1 MRCRGSRTGFTLI
14 ELLVVIAII
23 GILIALLLPAVQAA
37 REAARRSQCSNNLKQ
52 LALGSLEHE
61 QAQRTLPFAGWNW
74 TWAGDPD
81 RGYGLG
87 QPGGWVYNLFSY
99 IEQDPLRKLG
109 AGLPLSQKPAQLSIV
124 NSTPISQLYC
134 PSRRAAIAYTNPFN
148 QVNINPITVSAR
160 TDYAA
165 NTGRTFNLWYSPPGG
180 SDPSIVDPAANYP
193 WPDSSWCD
201 GVFCFAKLVQ
211 LAEIRDGTSNT
222 YLIGEKYLDP
232 DHYID
237 STEPTDNNSVYAG
250 QDWDYHRWSITGP
263 TPDTPGN
270 SGNDVLYSF
279 GSAHPGTFN
288 IAFCDGS
295 VHAISYSIDPTIHSY
310 LCGRKDGNVIDASKF

>member
-1 MRCRGSRTGFTLI
+1 MRRHGFTLI

-23 GILIALLLPAVQAA
+23 GILVSLLLPAVQAA
-37 REAARRSQCSNNLKQ
+37 REAARRTTCNNNLKQ
-52 LALGSLEHE
+52 LALGSLQHE
-61 QAQRTLPFAGWNW
+61 QSQRTLPYAGWNW

-81 RGYGLG
+81 LGYGQK

-99 IEQDPLRKLG
+99 IEQDALRKLG
-109 AGLPLSQKPAQLSIV
+109 AGLPLSQKQAQLSIV
-124 NSTPISQLYC
+124 NSTPIPLLYC
-134 PSRRAAIAYTNPFN
+134 PSRRSAIAYTNPFN
-148 QVNINPITVSAR
+148 QNNINPITVSAR

-165 NTGRTFNLWYSPPGG
+165 NSGTTYNLWFDAPGGTDPVAAIPPGF
-180 SDPSIVDPAANYP
+180 A
-193 WPDSSWCD
+193 WPDMSWCD
-201 GVFCFAKLVQ
+201 GAFCYTKLMQ

-237 STEPTDNNSVYAG
+237 STEPTDNNSPYAG

-295 VHAISYSIDPTIHSY
+295 VHSISYSIDPTIHAY
-310 LCGRKDGNVIDASKF
+310 LCGRKDGKVIDASKF

>member
-1 MRCRGSRTGFTLI
+1 MLRRGFTLV

-23 GILIALLLPAVQAA
+23 GILVALLLPAVQAA
-37 REAARRSQCSNNLKQ
+37 REAARRASCHNNLKQ
-52 LALGSLEHE
+52 LALGCLDHE

-87 QPGGWVYNLFSY
+87 QPGGWIYNLFSY
-99 IEQDPLRKLG
+99 IEEDALRKLG
-109 AGLPLSQKPAQLSIV
+109 AGLPLAQKQAQLSIV
-124 NSTPISQLYC
+124 NSTPIPMLYC
-134 PSRRAAIAYTNPFN
+134 PSRRAGIAYPNPYN
-148 QVNINPITVSAR
+148 QVNINPIAVSSR

-165 NTGRTFNLWYSPPGG
+165 NSGTTFNLWWSAPPGN
-180 SDPSIVDPAANYP
+180 DPTVVDPVSSYA
-193 WPDSSWCD
+193 WPDTSWSD
-201 GVFCFAKLVQ
+201 GPFCYTRRVLM
-211 LAEIRDGTSNT
+211 AEIRDGTSNT
-222 YLIGEKYLDP
+222 YLLGEKYLDP

-250 QDWDYHRWSITGP
+250 QDWDYHRWSIYGP

-288 IAFCDGS
+288 MAFCDGS
-295 VHAISYSIDPTIHSY
+295 VHGISFSIDPTIHTL
-310 LCGRKDGNVIDASKF
+310 LCGRKDGKAIDASQY